1 MNEDQLQQ
9 AIEAIIEDPSN
20 IGIFDKNGNDDKY
33 TLKTEIIE
41 PENNNVQV
49 RRSTRIKTANPTIR
63 LGSPITY

>member
-20 IGIFDKNGNDDKY
+20 ISIFDKNGNDDKY
-33 TLKTEIIE
+33 TLKTEIKE

-63 LGSPITY
+63 LGSPITF